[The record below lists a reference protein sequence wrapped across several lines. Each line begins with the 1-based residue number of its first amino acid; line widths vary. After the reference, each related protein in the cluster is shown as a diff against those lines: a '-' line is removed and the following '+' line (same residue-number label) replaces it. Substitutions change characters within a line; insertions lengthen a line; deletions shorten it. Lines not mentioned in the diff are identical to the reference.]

1 MPADA
6 TADGLGYRTC
16 QCVRPGAAM
25 RGVAMAGK
33 LVQTVRRHGQRG
45 MTTAEYA
52 VGSVAVA
59 TGVGVLITLVQQPWF
74 GDLIKKLIEM
84 ILDIIM
90 GLLGAK

>member
-1 MPADA
+1 
-6 TADGLGYRTC
+6 
-16 QCVRPGAAM
+16 
-25 RGVAMAGK
+25 MAGK